1 MEEKIELSLTQQDYI
16 KSIWNLEQVGIQ
28 AKMTVVADQLSV
40 KPPTVL
46 VMFRQLLRLS
56 LIIYDKRAGAKLTD
70 RGRGEAQQL
79 IRKHRLIETFLDK
92 VLNVEEPL
100 LHNEAEKLEHVISDQ
115 LIMKIDEYLN
125 YPRTDPHGAI
135 IPLSRTDDLQYLLKE
150 IEENI
155 PFKVLQVPMSGKE
168 KKYCSENDFLPGSR
182 WRIKKISPR
191 GESFL
196 ITDGTNYLAI
206 SDHLAEK
213 IRVAVIR
220 DQ

>member
-1 MEEKIELSLTQQDYI
+1 MKEKEELSLTQQDYI
-16 KSIWNLEQVGIQ
+16 KAIWNLEQVGIQ
-28 AKMTVVADQLSV
+28 AKVSVVADQLSV

-46 VMFRQLLRLS
+46 AMYRQLLRLG
-56 LIIYDKRAGAKLTD
+56 LIIYDKRIGANLTN
-70 RGRGEAQQL
+70 RGRDEAQQL
-79 IRKHRLIETFLDK
+79 IRKHRLIETFLNQ

-135 IPLSRTDDLQYLLKE
+135 IPLYRTDDLQYLLKE
-150 IEENI
+150 IEEDI
-155 PFKVLQVPMSGKE
+155 PFKILQVPMSGKE
-168 KKYCSENDFLPGSR
+168 KNYCSENDFLPGSR
-182 WRIKKISPR
+182 WHIKKISPR

-196 ITDGTNYLAI
+196 VTDGTNYLAI

-220 DQ
+220 NQ